1 MKKRVLLFLLFSVTQ
16 LHYSQKSITMTN
28 SYGSENQEIQNL
40 MDFEKIYTERLNFAS
55 EELKGKHYE
64 VSLEE
69 FKNGK
74 LIRTSSLFD
83 SSDSDYFKIESNS
96 ESLSFFFKLSD
107 GKLKT
112 YIRGKKFG
120 SKKYYFKLYSDSDE
134 YALKDFFGGKKEVT
148 IDFQKKNAVFGIIT
162 PTIHKDGSGSYC
174 EVAQSDIAPEKL
186 GEHFN
191 IPHYFIV
198 SIKFK

>member
-1 MKKRVLLFLLFSVTQ
+1 MKKRVLLFLLLSMSQ

-40 MDFEKIYTERLNFAS
+40 MDFEKIYTERLNFTS
-55 EELKGKHYE
+55 EDLKGKDYE

-74 LIRTSSLFD
+74 LIKTSALFD
-83 SSDSDYFKIESNS
+83 SSDSDYFKIDSNS

-120 SKKYYFKLYSDSDE
+120 SKKYYFELDSDSDE
-134 YALKDFFGGKKEVT
+134 YTLKDFFGDKKEVT
-148 IDFQKKNAVFGIIT
+148 IDFQKKNAVFAIIT
-162 PTIHKDGSGSYC
+162 PTIYNDGSSSYC
-174 EVAQSDIAPEKL
+174 EVAYSGIAPEKF

>member
-1 MKKRVLLFLLFSVTQ
+1 MKKRVLLFLLFSVSQ
-16 LHYSQKSITMTN
+16 LHYSQKYIIMTN

-55 EELKGKHYE
+55 EDLKGKDYE

-74 LIRTSSLFD
+74 LIKTSALFD
-83 SSDSDYFKIESNS
+83 SSDSDYFKIDSNS

-120 SKKYYFKLYSDSDE
+120 SKKYYFELDSDSDE
-134 YALKDFFGGKKEVT
+134 YTLKDFFGDKKEVT
-148 IDFQKKNAVFGIIT
+148 IDFQKKNAVFAIIT
-162 PTIHKDGSGSYC
+162 PTLYKDGSSSYC
-174 EVAQSDIAPEKL
+174 EVAYSGIAPEKF